1 MVSSRVGQEFSVT
14 VSFIM
19 YRLLPVLIISSNK
32 SILHFIA
39 IAQLQENTEGKKK
52 IRFPSCKMNFQRNKE
67 RKTNKPKKQTKK

>member
-19 YRLLPVLIISSNK
+19 YQLLPVLIIPSNK

-67 RKTNKPKKQTKK
+67 RKTNKQTKETN